1 MPTVL
6 QFRRGTTSQNNS
18 FTGSAG
24 ELSIDTDLDV
34 IRVHDG
40 LTAGGFAQVGL
51 NAAQTITNKIYNGTS
66 VSVTG
71 NVSGGNL
78 VTSGL
83 ITATGAITGAAISGT
98 TISGSGNVTGANI
111 NTAGLVSATG
121 NINGGNL
128 NITGGIYDTG
138 VLILATAASS
148 AIALAP
154 NGSNVV
160 VVSTTGAAI
169 TGTMSASGTVTGA
182 GVVSTGT
189 ITTAGNITNSGANG
203 VANIG
208 AVGSFFNTVHAKST
222 SAQYADVAEY
232 YTSDAIY
239 ESGTVVVF
247 GGSAEVTI
255 ATEPAD
261 NTVAGVV
268 STNPAYIMN
277 AGIQSQ
283 QAVAVA
289 LTGRVPTKV
298 VGPVR
303 KGNMMV
309 AAPNGYAQACA
320 TPAVG
325 TVIGKAVENFDG
337 NQGIIEIV
345 VGRV

>member
-83 ITATGAITGAAISGT
+83 IT
-98 TISGSGNVTGANI
+98 
-111 NTAGLVSATG
+111 ATG

>member
-40 LTAGGFAQVGL
+40 TTPGGFAQVGL
-51 NAAQTITNKIYNGTS
+51 NASQTITNKIYNGTS

-71 NVSGGNL
+71 NVG
-78 VTSGL
+78 
-83 ITATGAITGAAISGT
+83 
-98 TISGSGNVTGANI
+98 
-111 NTAGLVSATG
+111 
-121 NINGGNL
+121 GGNL
-128 NITGGIYDTG
+128 NITGGIFDTG
-138 VLILATAASS
+138 VMILTTAASG

-160 VVSTTGAAI
+160 VVSTTGAAV
-169 TGTMSASGTVTGA
+169 TGTISASGT
-182 GVVSTGT
+182 
-189 ITTAGNITNSGANG
+189 ITAGGNIATSGANG
-203 VANIG
+203 VSNIG
-208 AVGSFFNTVHAKST
+208 AVGAFFNTVHARAT

-232 YTSDAIY
+232 YTSDQFY
-239 ESGTVVVF
+239 EPGTVIVF
-247 GGSAEVTI
+247 GGNAEVTV
-255 ATEPAD
+255 ATESAD

-283 QAVAVA
+283 QSVAVA

-298 VGPVR
+298 IGPVR

-309 AAPNGYAQACA
+309 SAPYGYAQACA

-337 NQGIIEIV
+337 EQGIIEIV

>member
-24 ELSIDTDLDV
+24 ELSIDTDLEV

-71 NVSGGNL
+71 NVG
-78 VTSGL
+78 
-83 ITATGAITGAAISGT
+83 
-98 TISGSGNVTGANI
+98 
-111 NTAGLVSATG
+111 
-121 NINGGNL
+121 GGNL
-128 NITGGIYDTG
+128 NITGGIFDTG
-138 VLILATAASS
+138 VMILTTAASG

-160 VVSTTGAAI
+160 VVSTTGAAV
-169 TGTMSASGTVTGA
+169 TGTISASGT
-182 GVVSTGT
+182 
-189 ITTAGNITNSGANG
+189 ITAGGNIATSGANG
-203 VANIG
+203 VSNIG
-208 AVGSFFNTVHAKST
+208 AVGAFFNTVHARAT

-232 YTSDAIY
+232 YTSDQFY
-239 ESGTVVVF
+239 EPGTVIVF
-247 GGSAEVTI
+247 GGNAEVTV
-255 ATEPAD
+255 ATESAD

-283 QAVAVA
+283 QSVAVA

-309 AAPNGYAQACA
+309 SAPNGHAQACA

-337 NQGIIEIV
+337 EQGIIEIV